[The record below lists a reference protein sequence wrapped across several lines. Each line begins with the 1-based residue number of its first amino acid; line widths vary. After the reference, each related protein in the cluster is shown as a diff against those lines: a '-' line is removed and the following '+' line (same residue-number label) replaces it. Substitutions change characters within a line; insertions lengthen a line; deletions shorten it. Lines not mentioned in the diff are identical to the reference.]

1 MTKKI
6 LNLVSYIL
14 QIIAF
19 VLLIIVLL
27 RGGFQNQVLKIIVI
41 CSLSISV
48 VANIISLILEI
59 KNARNS
65 ND

>member
-6 LNLVSYIL
+6 LNLISSIL

-19 VLLIIVLL
+19 CLLIVVLV

-41 CSLSISV
+41 CSLSVSV
-48 VANIISLILEI
+48 IANIISIIWEI
-59 KNARNS
+59 KNS
-65 ND
+65 KSED